1 MTDLST
7 KHIQRL
13 LAEATPGPWRFS
25 EDTADTPSGTQ
36 EYGHEVYA
44 DEKYLFSVWGDPV
57 TDEHPGNLPLAALAP
72 DLAQEVLRLREELID
87 WANDEAQAH
96 NSLVK
101 QAPEAGGAGII
112 TTHKTIYNRILE
124 ILGDHQ

>member
-57 TDEHPGNLPLAALAP
+57 TDEHPGIYRSPRWP
-72 DLAQEVLRLREELID
+72 QTSHKKYYGYEK
-87 WANDEAQAH
+87 
-96 NSLVK
+96 SLST
-101 QAPEAGGAGII
+101 GL
-112 TTHKTIYNRILE
+112 TTKRKHTTP
-124 ILGDHQ
+124 